1 MKRNNIRNIAIIAH
15 VDHGKTTL
23 VDAML
28 KQTHT
33 VKDVAGANLIMD
45 SMDLERERGITITAK
60 NASVQ
65 YKDIRIN
72 IVDTPGHAD
81 FGGEVERTLR
91 MADGVLL
98 LVDAKEGPMPQTK
111 FVLKKALELGLP
123 AIVVINKV
131 DRPDARPEEVINKTF
146 DLFVSLHA
154 SDNQLDFPIL
164 YTSAKKGLADTDLAN
179 LKSKILNP
187 PPLSPP
193 KLGGEGEGVSPL
205 FEAIIKHIP
214 APEVNL
220 EDPFA
225 LLVLALRSDN
235 YKGKLGIGKIQ
246 SGSVTKAQTIA
257 KLSRTGEKTTGKIT
271 SLQMYQGL
279 LPVEVDEASA
289 GDIIAIAGFPD
300 VQIGE
305 TLTDVANSIQIPPV
319 EIEQPTIKM
328 TFSVNTSPF
337 AGREGKLVTSRNIRD
352 RLMKELETNVA
363 LKVEGAEDSG
373 DQFLV
378 SGRGELHLGVLIETM
393 RREGFELQVSQ
404 PQVIYK
410 YASGALP
417 GGRLHEPAKPDSL
430 RPVIYKKYAS
440 GAAPVSALPELA
452 KPDSSRSH
460 EQNGQKLEPYEI
472 LTVDVP
478 SEHQGV
484 IIEEVGRRGGE
495 LQHMDSLDN
504 ELHAE
509 YLIPT
514 RGLIGLKNLLL
525 TRTRGTVI
533 INNLFY
539 SYKPVHDIDLRGNEH
554 GSIIASDSGVSNAY
568 GLNNAQERGI
578 LFIGPAVKVYEG
590 MIVGKNGVDSDL
602 EVNVTKTKKL
612 SNMRSSGAD
621 EALILTPPRE
631 ATLDFALEYIGPDEL
646 VEVTPQSIRMRKR
659 ILSAVERKRNRRQND
674 SS

>member
-1 MKRNNIRNIAIIAH
+1 MKRDNIRNVAIIAH

-33 VKDVAGANLIMD
+33 VKDIAGADLIMD

-60 NASVQ
+60 NASVE
-65 YKDIRIN
+65 YNGIRIN

-81 FGGEVERTLR
+81 FGGEVERTLK

-111 FVLKKALELGLP
+111 FVLKKALELGHK

-131 DRPDARPEEVINKTF
+131 DKPDAQVDEVVNKTF

-154 SDNQLDFPIL
+154 SDTQLDFPIL
-164 YTSAKKGLADTDLAN
+164 YASARNGVASDHLEEVKTALAGGASLPSDKAN
-179 LKSKILNP
+179 II
-187 PPLSPP
+187 
-193 KLGGEGEGVSPL
+193 PL
-205 FEAIIKHIP
+205 FESIIKNIQ
-214 APEVNL
+214 APEVFPD
-220 EDPFA
+220 DPFA

-235 YKGKLGIGKIQ
+235 YKGKIGIGKIQ
-246 SGSVTKAQTIA
+246 SGKITKAQTIT
-257 KLSRTGEKTTGKIT
+257 KISRDGKKTNGKAT
-271 SLQMYQGL
+271 SLQMYQGM
-279 LPVEVDEASA
+279 LPVEVEEASA
-289 GDIIAIAGFPD
+289 GDIVAIGGFAD

-305 TLTDVANSIQIPPV
+305 TLTDAANPIQIPPV

-328 TFSVNTSPF
+328 TFGVNTSPF

-363 LKVEGAEDSG
+363 LKVQETEGSG

-417 GGRLHEPAKPDSL
+417 GGELHEPAQPGSL
-430 RPVIYKKYAS
+430 
-440 GAAPVSALPELA
+440 
-452 KPDSSRSH
+452 RSH
-460 EQNGQKLEPYEI
+460 EENGQKLEPYEI
-472 LTVDVP
+472 LTIDVP

-484 IIEEVGRRGGE
+484 VIEEVGRRGGE
-495 LQHMDSLDN
+495 LQHMDSLGND
-504 ELHAE
+504 LHAE

-525 TRTRGTVI
+525 TRTKGTVI
-533 INNLFY
+533 VNNLFD

-554 GSIIASDSGVSNAY
+554 GSIIASESGTSNSY

-578 LFIGPAVKVYEG
+578 LFIGPAVEVYEG
-590 MIVGKNGVDSDL
+590 MVVGRNSVDSDL
-602 EVNVTKTKKL
+602 EVNVCRTKKL
-612 SNMRSSGAD
+612 TNMRSSGNDDAT
-621 EALILTPPRE
+621 ILTPPKE
-631 ATLDFALEYIGPDEL
+631 ITLDFALEYIGPDEL
-646 VEVTPQSIRMRKR
+646 AEVTPQNIRIRKKF
-659 ILSAVERKRNRRQND
+659 LSQNERKRD
-674 SS
+674 KKTA